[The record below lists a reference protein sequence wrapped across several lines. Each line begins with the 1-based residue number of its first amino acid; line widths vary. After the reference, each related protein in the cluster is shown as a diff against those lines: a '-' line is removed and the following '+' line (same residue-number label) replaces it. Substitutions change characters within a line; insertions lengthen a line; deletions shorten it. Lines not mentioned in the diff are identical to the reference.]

1 EDFDT
6 RARGGDWRYFTEQE
20 MQQVFGQGV
29 AAFVRSQMQNGQIV
43 PQAIPLDG
51 RYLII
56 KLQRKV
62 EKDEDRT
69 LESPEVRPQIT
80 QLLINAR
87 KNLLWQSYMAIAL
100 NEARIENLLARKV
113 VDNPN
118 ELSGARKAP
127 AATPADAN
135 SNTANANTNAA
146 SNTNAAANAPANSAN
161 SAPANAANANSANAN
176 AGR

>member
-1 EDFDT
+1 
-6 RARGGDWRYFTEQE
+6 

-29 AAFVRSQMQNGQIV
+29 AAFVMGQMQNGQII

-118 ELSGARKAP
+118 SERCTRAP

-135 SNTANANTNAA
+135 TNTANANTNTA
-146 SNTNAAANAPANSAN
+146 SNANAAANAPANAAN

-176 AGR
+176 AGK